1 MGRILKDKRIR
12 IGNWV
17 RVRKVGIDG
26 VYQVKGVDDH
36 GRVLIEQNDHG
47 YKHKMRVEPEELIKV

>member
-1 MGRILKDKRIR
+1 MKDKRIR